1 MPTSRGDAPAPSRPT
16 PRAPRSSPWRR
27 GLVTALLTALLFGVF
42 ALAVAR
48 GEVVLR
54 GGQRIGRTMRIVD
67 VWRALLDNL
76 PPQAPG
82 WLGREVLLVLLALA
96 GVAMA
101 YVLVATLRLPDR
113 DE

>member
-1 MPTSRGDAPAPSRPT
+1 MPMNRGDGPALARPT
-16 PRAPRSSPWRR
+16 VARRRR

-42 ALAVAR
+42 ALGVAR
-48 GEVVLR
+48 GEVVLH
-54 GGQRIGRTMRIVD
+54 GGQGIGRTMRIVD
-67 VWRALLDNL
+67 IWRELLDNL

-82 WLGREVLLVLLALA
+82 WLGREVLLALLVLG